1 MQLYIDYAARIY
13 LGYSNYLHMVGAGGT
28 VSFNVKTSSS
38 KIIIKAAEELFEEIA
53 DENLMVRR
61 VSLSFNEA
69 TTEDVVQYDLFTD
82 PDELDKEKR
91 LQRAALEIKKKFGKN
106 AIIKGMN
113 LEEAGTAMERNLQIG
128 DHKSGAGVLSKK
140 KKAKS

>member
-1 MQLYIDYAARIY
+1 
-13 LGYSNYLHMVGAGGT
+13 
-28 VSFNVKTSSS
+28 
-38 KIIIKAAEELFEEIA
+38 
-53 DENLMVRR
+53 MVRR

-82 PDELDKEKR
+82 PDELDKERK

-113 LEEAGTAMERNLQIG
+113 LEEAGTAMERILQIG
-128 DHKSGAGVLSKK
+128 GHKSEAGVLSKK
-140 KKAKS
+140 K